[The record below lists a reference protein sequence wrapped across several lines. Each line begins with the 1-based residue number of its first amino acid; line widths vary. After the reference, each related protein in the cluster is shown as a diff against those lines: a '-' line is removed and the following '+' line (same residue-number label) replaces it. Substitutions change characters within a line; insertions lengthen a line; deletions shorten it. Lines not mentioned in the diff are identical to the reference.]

1 MTREYL
7 EGSHKLESEYATYLE
22 ERYQGEVYGE
32 ALFAT
37 MASACSH
44 PERARKLRLLEQ
56 LERETKD
63 FLLPLVKAVG
73 YSGEES
79 EDRIADGN
87 ELGAQLA
94 KAPWRDLLQGFQ
106 TELKRFVREF
116 EHAETLAPPEKRNLL
131 RRITDHERALLEF
144 SNREINGDE
153 IGSLEAVISLL
164 RDPPGA

>member
-79 EDRIADGN
+79 AARVADG
-87 ELGAQLA
+87 EKLGADLA
-94 KAPWRDLLQGFQ
+94 NAPWLDLMKGFEA
-106 TELKRFVREF
+106 ELERFVAEF
-116 EHAETLAPPEKRNLL
+116 EQAEGLAPPGKENEL
-131 RRITDHERALLEF
+131 RHVTAHERALLEF
-144 SNREINGDE
+144 SQRELSGDDK
-153 IGSLEAVISLL
+153 GSLDAVLSLL
-164 RDPPGA
+164 NDPPSA